1 MKHVLAKA
9 WPHLPA
15 TLAFA
20 LLAVQM
26 AIPWTAPYFVTQ
38 DGPSHLYGATVARE
52 LVLHH
57 RDSVYSSWYTIQRAI
72 LPNVT
77 ATFLLAMA
85 ESIAGPEHA
94 EQVLASV
101 AILAGFL
108 AFCYASRALSTGSN
122 PRFSPWTPVANF
134 LFQTWFLWLGFYNF
148 YLGMAL
154 MAFPIGFYIRHAG
167 GLGLRRAA
175 ALAAG
180 LVLLFFTH
188 IIPAA
193 IAIMTV
199 VTVAFWINVVA
210 FWINVAVP
218 IAAAPIATT
227 PRTGRRFLPPWLR
240 LRELGVVLASA
251 LPAVILI
258 GLYLESGGPTH
269 YNPQIAWAWNEFPMH
284 VFQTGSGRS
293 GAQTLLSSFFLY
305 YIAAGILLMR
315 KREWTSARGGLAV
328 ATLLAFLA
336 YLLTPDAG
344 FGGSLV
350 KIRLSWAV
358 FLLGGLLAC
367 SVMRLR
373 PMRVATAIWVACFL
387 AGNAVNTMAIA
398 KRLSNVAAD
407 YLPVANLISPR
418 STFVRLRYP
427 TPHAAELYGY
437 EGIGRDPLAHLAGL
451 AAARRGLVDLSDYEA
466 VSKIFPV
473 VFKRAIDPGWQS
485 GLWGME
491 GPDSRSVESL
501 AWVNRNL
508 PAPIDFILVIGDENS
523 PEAVRA
529 GMPKMLEYLGSN
541 LRLVATSPNRLFSLW
556 DRPPGRSNAPKAP

>member
-1 MKHVLAKA
+1 MKHILAKA
-9 WPHLPA
+9 WLQLPA

-57 RDSVYSSWYTIQRAI
+57 RDSVYSPWYTIQRAI
-72 LPNVT
+72 LPNIT
-77 ATFLLAMA
+77 ATFLLALA

-94 EQVLASV
+94 EQVFASV

-108 AFCYASRALSTGSN
+108 AFCYASRALSPGLSTRFS
-122 PRFSPWTPVANF
+122 PRVSPWTPVANF

-154 MAFPIGFYIRHAG
+154 MFFPIGFYIRHAG

-175 ALAAG
+175 VLAVG

-193 IAIMTV
+193 IAIVTV
-199 VTVAFWINVVA
+199 VTMAFWINVV
-210 FWINVAVP
+210 VP
-218 IAAAPIATT
+218 IAIA
-227 PRTGRRFLPPWLR
+227 PPWPR
-240 LRELGVVLASA
+240 LRELGVLLAST
-251 LPAVILI
+251 LPAMILI
-258 GLYLESGGPTH
+258 GLYLESGAPTH
-269 YNPQIAWAWNEFPMH
+269 YDPQIAWAWNEFPMH
-284 VFQTGSGRS
+284 VFQTGAGRS

-315 KREWTSARGGLAV
+315 THEWASVRGGLAI
-328 ATLLAFLA
+328 ATLLTFLG
-336 YLLTPDAG
+336 YLLSPDAG
-344 FGGSLV
+344 FSGSLI
-350 KIRLSWAV
+350 KIRFAWAV

-367 SVMRLR
+367 SVTRLR
-373 PMRVATAIWVACFL
+373 PLRVATAIWVACFL
-387 AGNAVNTMAIA
+387 AGTAVNTMAIG
-398 KRLSNVAAD
+398 KRLSNAAAD
-407 YLPVANLISPR
+407 YLPVANLIPPR

-466 VSKIFPV
+466 ASKIFPV
-473 VFKRAIDPGWQS
+473 VFKPAIDVGWQFS
-485 GLWGME
+485 LWGME
-491 GPDSRSVESL
+491 GPDSSSVKSL

-508 PAPIDFILVIGDENS
+508 PAPIDFVLVIGDENS

-529 GMPKMLEYLGSN
+529 GMSGMLEYLGSN
-541 LRLVATSPNRLFSLW
+541 MRLIATSPNRLFRLYH
-556 DRPPGRSNAPKAP
+556 